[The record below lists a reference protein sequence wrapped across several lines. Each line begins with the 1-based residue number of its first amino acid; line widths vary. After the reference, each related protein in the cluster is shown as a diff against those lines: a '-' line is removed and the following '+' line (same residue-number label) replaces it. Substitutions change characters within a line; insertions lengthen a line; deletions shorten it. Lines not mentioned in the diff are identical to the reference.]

1 MVFLAG
7 GLGLRDEQTEGA
19 EVDGKEMKLTEKSL
33 DVEFFFFIIRL
44 HFLGLHFQTGFCN
57 PELIIFGGL
66 IFN

>member
-7 GLGLRDEQTEGA
+7 GLRLRDEQTEGA
-19 EVDGKEMKLTEKSL
+19 EVDGEGDEVDGKKFRCR
-33 DVEFFFFIIRL
+33 VNFFLIRL
-44 HFLGLHFQTGFCN
+44 HFLGLYFQTGFCK